1 MDAEE
6 VDLHHLNGFVVDLQE
21 KYGPFTGFSCIG
33 IVHEYME
40 KDNVEGLN
48 RRSLFGCPAC

>member
-33 IVHEYME
+33 IVDEYME

-48 RRSLFGCPAC
+48 RRSLSGCPAC